1 MCFDVIESDG
11 HAVVLV
17 VIPSVGGDGFCDADL
32 TQEFRSDRLMGVEDL
47 MSRGLTHNINN
58 GLGTTIL
65 QYDDAS
71 DVEDAEI
78 SMDGVTEGKNDIQ
91 EFVTRSLPLPII
103 HKDFNINIRKLTASR
118 ALGESVDTSMA
129 EISGRKVAERIEDI
143 LFNGAGTLNFG
154 GGTLPGYTTES
165 NRNTVSFTS
174 AWDASAATGE
184 TILDDVLSAKQASL
198 DDQHFGPWILY
209 VPTNYETV
217 LDEDFK
223 ADSDKTTRERILGV
237 SGILDVKVADKLTA
251 SNVVLAQMTSDV
263 VRIVNGLE
271 ITTVEW
277 QTLGGMRA
285 HFKVMAILIPQI
297 RSDQE
302 SKSGV
307 VHLS

>member
-1 MCFDVIESDG
+1 M
-11 HAVVLV
+11 
-17 VIPSVGGDGFCDADL
+17 
-32 TQEFRSDRLMGVEDL
+32 
-47 MSRGLTHNINN
+47 
-58 GLGTTIL
+58 
-65 QYDDAS
+65 
-71 DVEDAEI
+71 
-78 SMDGVTEGKNDIQ
+78 
-91 EFVTRSLPLPII
+91 
-103 HKDFNINIRKLTASR
+103 
-118 ALGESVDTSMA
+118 
-129 EISGRKVAERIEDI
+129 
-143 LFNGAGTLNFG
+143 
-154 GGTLPGYTTES
+154 
-165 NRNTVSFTS
+165 SFTS

-198 DDQHFGPWILY
+198 DDRHFGPWILY

-251 SNVVLAQMTSDV
+251 SNVVLAQMTRDV